1 MLSHFSHVRFFAIL
15 WTATSQRRDGLI
27 NRLFLYSTYKQYH
40 ISVWLTSSS
49 VRISRSV
56 HIVAMALLYS
66 FYIWAMFCFIY
77 VPHLLYPFFCWWIFR
92 WHPCPGYCV
101 QNCNEHWGT
110 SIFSNYL
117 FSGHMPRSE
126 VAGSHCSS
134 LHPPENR
141 YRYPPL
147 PTHLLK
153 MTPATQSA
161 TSERQNCFLKKKKK
175 KTAFSKGIGCF
186 DQGWWAFSGKRHFQ
200 NLGRG
205 TKSKHCPMVMLSSN
219 KVRRTSL
226 LGWLWSCL
234 SPYCFPRKAFIPFMT
249 HLDSY
254 LYIHLLVY
262 HLLTPNHQ
270 LQEGRIHYVQFT
282 NVTPGRGHHLAGS
295 RCSTMPFGIVAH
307 SVFIDGMNQLT

>member
-1 MLSHFSHVRFFAIL
+1 MSESLGPSTLLQWHYCIL
-15 WTATSQRRDGLI
+15 FTSEQC
-27 NRLFLYSTYKQYH
+27 S
-40 ISVWLTSSS
+40 
-49 VRISRSV
+49 
-56 HIVAMALLYS
+56 
-66 FYIWAMFCFIY
+66 IY

-153 MTPATQSA
+153 MTPAMQSA

-175 KTAFSKGIGCF
+175 KLLSQKGLAVLIKDDGSSLAKGIFKTLVKALSQNTAPWSCSVATKSGEPVSSADYDHVCHPTAFPEKHLFLSWLILIPTCTFICLFIICWHQTISSKREG
-186 DQGWWAFSGKRHFQ
+186 S
-200 NLGRG
+200 
-205 TKSKHCPMVMLSSN
+205 TMSSSPMSPLDEA
-219 KVRRTSL
+219 TTWLAAGAQQCL
-226 LGWLWSCL
+226 LALWL
-234 SPYCFPRKAFIPFMT
+234 IPC
-249 HLDSY
+249 
-254 LYIHLLVY
+254 
-262 HLLTPNHQ
+262 LLTGWIN
-270 LQEGRIHYVQFT
+270 
-282 NVTPGRGHHLAGS
+282 
-295 RCSTMPFGIVAH
+295 
-307 SVFIDGMNQLT
+307 

>member
-1 MLSHFSHVRFFAIL
+1 MDCSPPDSSVHGVLQARILEWIAISSSRGS
-15 WTATSQRRDGLI
+15 SQPRDDLTC
-27 NRLFLYSTYKQYH
+27 RLFLYSTYKQYH

-49 VRISRSV
+49 VRIPRSI

-66 FYIWAMFCFIY
+66 FYIWAMFCCIY

-101 QNCNEHWGT
+101 QSCNEHWGT

-126 VAGSHCSS
+126 VAGSHCSF

-153 MTPATQSA
+153 MTPAMQSA
-161 TSERQNCFLKKKKK
+161 TSERQNCFLKKKKQN
-175 KTAFSKGIGCF
+175 CF
-186 DQGWWAFSGKRHFQ
+186 LKRDWLFWSRMMEFSGKRHFQ
-200 NLGRG
+200 KLGRG
-205 TKSKHCPMVMLSSN
+205 TRSKHCPVVMLSSN

-262 HLLTPNHQ
+262 HLLTPN
-270 LQEGRIHYVQFT
+270 Y
-282 NVTPGRGHHLAGS
+282 
-295 RCSTMPFGIVAH
+295 
-307 SVFIDGMNQLT
+307 